1 MDVPDTCL
9 SYEIYYRP
17 HGKIDWSTK
26 TFLSKDV
33 LQVEEVG
40 RRMFK
45 LQNMQHETYYEL
57 KMRSV
62 YSDDIKSHYSESQT
76 KQTLKLGKV
85 KFENMF
91 LNQMVVKHDKSIF
104 PDIIRICFFQFSL
117 KK

>member
-1 MDVPDTCL
+1 MDVPDICL
-9 SYEIYYRP
+9 SYELHYRP

-57 KMRSV
+57 KMRSI

-85 KFENMF
+85 RF
-91 LNQMVVKHDKSIF
+91 
-104 PDIIRICFFQFSL
+104 
-117 KK
+117 